1 MLLLFI
7 FYVNVEVQLKVA
19 MKSPNNSFD
28 VSARMS
34 LMLSSASTVVAE
46 RAMVFLTPGMILSIA
61 FVSFNRTLRI
71 ETNELYLNGSK
82 TAWKD
87 HSSQN

>member
-1 MLLLFI
+1 
-7 FYVNVEVQLKVA
+7 
-19 MKSPNNSFD
+19 
-28 VSARMS
+28 MS

-61 FVSFNRTLRI
+61 LDQFNRTLRI

-82 TAWKD
+82 TVWKD